1 MTPSLA
7 SDTSSTTV
15 ASQVGKYRWTICAL
29 VFFATTVNY
38 LDRAVISLLKPY
50 LEKEFHWNAG
60 DYANIEIAFKLAY
73 SLGMLGVGRIIDKLG
88 TKMGYAL
95 STFLWSLAAIGHAF
109 VSSTFGFSVARA
121 FLGITEAGNFPAA
134 IKTTAEW
141 FPQRERAL
149 ATGIFNSGSNVGAII
164 APLTVPLIA
173 ETIGW
178 KWAFVIT
185 GALGFVWLLLW
196 FMYYEVPARQARLSK
211 AEFAY
216 IHSDTDAAATAAI
229 GTEPKVS
236 WARLLSFRQTWAF
249 ALGKFL
255 TDPIWWF
262 YLFWLPDFLNKQ
274 YGLKGTAVALP
285 VALVYV
291 MSSIGSI
298 GGGWIPLNFIKNG
311 MPAFKARKLAMLL
324 IALCVF
330 PIVFAQQLGQVNMW
344 LAVIVIGIAAA
355 AHQAW
360 SANIFTTVSD
370 MFPKRTVGSVTGI
383 GGMAGGLG
391 GILLSALV
399 QKRMFVYYESINQLD
414 RAYFIM
420 FLICGGAYLLAWLL
434 MHLLVP
440 RLKPIHLDGPIA
452 PVAPR

>member
-1 MTPSLA
+1 MIQTAPA
-7 SDTSSTTV
+7 TSAPVTDV
-15 ASQVGKYRWTICAL
+15 IGKYRWTICGL

-50 LEKEFHWNAG
+50 LETEFRWNSG

-109 VSSTFGFSVARA
+109 VSSTLGFSVARA
-121 FLGITEAGNFPAA
+121 FLGVTEAGNFPAA

-141 FPQRERAL
+141 FPQKERAL

-173 ETIGW
+173 ESIGW

-185 GALGFVWLLLW
+185 GALGFVWLILW
-196 FMYYEVPARQARLSK
+196 FVYYEVPARHARLTK
-211 AEFAY
+211 AEFDY
-216 IHSDTDAAATAAI
+216 IHSDVDDLAAAAI
-229 GTEPKVS
+229 AQPKVS
-236 WARLLSFRQTWAF
+236 WFKLLTFRQTWAF
-249 ALGKFL
+249 VVGKFL

-274 YGLKGTAVALP
+274 YGLKGTEVALP
-285 VALVYV
+285 VAAVYV
-291 MSSIGSI
+291 LSSIGSV
-298 GGGWIPLNFIKNG
+298 GGGWVPLNFIRNG
-311 MPAFKARKLAMLL
+311 MPAFKARKLSMLL
-324 IALCVF
+324 IACCVF
-330 PIVFAQQLGQVNMW
+330 PIVFAQYLGQLNMW
-344 LAVIVIGIAAA
+344 LAVLVIGIAAA

-370 MFPKRTVGSVTGI
+370 MFPKRAVASVTGI

-399 QKRMFVYYESINQLD
+399 QKRMFVYYESIGQLQT
-414 RAYFIM
+414 AYFIM
-420 FLICGGAYLLAWLL
+420 FWICGGAYLLAWGL
-434 MHLLVP
+434 MHLLAP
-440 RLKPIHLDGPIA
+440 KMKQIDLDAEPA
-452 PVAPR
+452 TR